1 MWKLDLIVIWGGGIQ
16 SYMLHYLLFRKKNHI
31 NFWLTWR
38 CMGLAETIIVW
49 ITPAANSVKVIIE
62 FSDQLRAPLPRR
74 LLYQQGDV
82 SCITVCVIC
91 SRYAMI
97 FVNRGAETNRFGIEL
112 LLSEVIKWWWQ
123 TKVSNYS
130 SLNHIHEDIFKNVTN
145 LPVY

>member
-1 MWKLDLIVIWGGGIQ
+1 MKMWKLDLIVIWWGGGQ
-16 SYMLHYLLFRKKNHI
+16 SYMVHYLLFSKKNHI

-62 FSDQLRAPLPRR
+62 FSDQLRAALSAGGCQLHYSLCHPFQVRHDLH
-74 LLYQQGDV
+74 
-82 SCITVCVIC
+82 
-91 SRYAMI
+91 
-97 FVNRGAETNRFGIEL
+97 VNIDAETNRCRIWL